1 MSDSTALVLSDSR
14 VLQQI
19 CGANDQNIRYLESL
33 FDAHVLVRGNEVLLD
48 SPDHTEQ
55 QIFLSLM
62 EELEAYTRRGH
73 LPDHSLITALHE
85 SLRGDDEAPVSA
97 LRDVSIDVPLGG
109 RRVFP
114 RTSRQA
120 RALQAL
126 DRYELNLFIGPA
138 GTGKTFLAVAHA
150 LREVLSK
157 RKRKLVLTRP
167 VVEAG
172 ESLGFLPGDLTQKV
186 SPYLRPLYDAIE
198 SLVPYEVVKRMEE
211 QRIIEIAPLAY
222 MRGRS
227 LTDAYVILDEAQ
239 NTTREQMKMFL
250 TRLGERTHAVVTG
263 DITQIDLPR
272 RVPSGL
278 VHAVQVLE
286 AVQEIGRTHFTR
298 EDVVRSQLVRRIIK
312 AYDEYDDAQK

>member
-14 VLQQI
+14 VLRQI

-33 FDAHVLVRGNEVLLD
+33 FDATVHVRGNEVLLAN
-48 SPDHTEQ
+48 PDQREQ
-55 QIFLSLM
+55 QLFVTLIG
-62 EELEAYTRRGH
+62 ELEAYTRRGH
-73 LPDHSLITALHE
+73 HPDRALISALND
-85 SLRGDDEAPVSA
+85 SLRHQDDSEVAE
-97 LRDVSIDVPLGG
+97 LREHVVDVPLGG
-109 RRVFP
+109 TRVFP

-120 RALQAL
+120 RALDAL
-126 DRYELNLFIGPA
+126 DRYDLNLFIGPA
-138 GTGKTFLAVAHA
+138 GTGKTFLAVAVA

-172 ESLGFLPGDLTQKV
+172 ESLGYLPGDLAQKV
-186 SPYLRPLYDAIE
+186 SPYLKPLYDAIE
-198 SLVPYEVVKRMEE
+198 TLVPFDVVRRMEE

-250 TRLGERTHAVVTG
+250 TRLGERTRAVVTG
-263 DITQIDLPR
+263 DITQIDLPGR
-272 RVPSGL
+272 TPSGMI
-278 VHAVQVLE
+278 HAMQVLE
-286 AVQEIGRTHFTR
+286 PVPEIGRTVFTR
-298 EDVVRSQLVRRIIK
+298 EDVVRSPLVRRIIR
-312 AYDEYDDAQK
+312 AYDEYDERKK